1 MSIFAIIHCIL
12 SFEFPFFLYC
22 VKLSFFHQ
30 QHLLLLTPISSKLC
44 IINPMKTTK
53 QSILHIKQHAETKRD
68 ASLIYQLHRYGERNL
83 NRPTAEE
90 NRCSGRI
97 CASKPSWH
105 RIFPLGRSLACAAR
119 GPASQHPSPFSKSHT
134 KITNGI
140 PTTYIQRLRVV
151 VMINV
156 TALSQVEETNSVTL
170 IKIRADVMICFL
182 NHFHGNRTTEL
193 LNQSQVMNV
202 IVLQRADHPVHP
214 ENIPFGTR
222 ARPYTTRRRYN
233 LHSKYPIWYSNQL
246 RESLQVLGTDEY

>member
-1 MSIFAIIHCIL
+1 M
-12 SFEFPFFLYC
+12 
-22 VKLSFFHQ
+22 
-30 QHLLLLTPISSKLC
+30 
-44 IINPMKTTK
+44 
-53 QSILHIKQHAETKRD
+53 
-68 ASLIYQLHRYGERNL
+68 
-83 NRPTAEE
+83 EE

-105 RIFPLGRSLACAAR
+105 RIFPLGRSSACAAR

-156 TALSQVEETNSVTL
+156 TALPQVEETNSVTL

-202 IVLQRADHPVHP
+202 IVL
-214 ENIPFGTR
+214 
-222 ARPYTTRRRYN
+222 
-233 LHSKYPIWYSNQL
+233 
-246 RESLQVLGTDEY
+246 